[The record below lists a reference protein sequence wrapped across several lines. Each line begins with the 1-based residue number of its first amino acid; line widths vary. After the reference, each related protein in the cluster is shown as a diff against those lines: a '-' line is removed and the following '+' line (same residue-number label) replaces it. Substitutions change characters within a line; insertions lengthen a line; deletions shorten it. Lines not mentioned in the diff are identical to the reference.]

1 MDRRTTLLPVC
12 VISISGDLGHSIIV
26 TSKEAAV
33 MLPVNMTDHAY
44 IIAKVL
50 DTKLPPLVNYCDSFV
65 RSSLIGLCFMSNN
78 PILNSK
84 KYIYFFLNSIFQ
96 VSFIFIMLLYCSSIF
111 KFIFPHNSIISV
123 KNKNKKQNQAMT
135 LHSKRESYLQQYQS

>member
-78 PILNSK
+78 PYLN
-84 KYIYFFLNSIFQ
+84 
-96 VSFIFIMLLYCSSIF
+96 
-111 KFIFPHNSIISV
+111 
-123 KNKNKKQNQAMT
+123 
-135 LHSKRESYLQQYQS
+135 

>member
-84 KYIYFFLNSIFQ
+84 KYIFFFLNSIFQ

-111 KFIFPHNSIISV
+111 KFIFPHYSIISV

-135 LHSKRESYLQQYQS
+135 LHSKREGYLQQYQS

>member
-65 RSSLIGLCFMSNN
+65 RSSLIGHCFMSNN
-78 PILNSK
+78 K
-84 KYIYFFLNSIFQ
+84 KYIFFSKFHFPSFFYFYHAA
-96 VSFIFIMLLYCSSIF
+96 LLF
-111 KFIFPHNSIISV
+111 
-123 KNKNKKQNQAMT
+123 
-135 LHSKRESYLQQYQS
+135 

>member
-65 RSSLIGLCFMSNN
+65 RSSLIGHCFMSNN
-78 PILNSK
+78 PYL
-84 KYIYFFLNSIFQ
+84 
-96 VSFIFIMLLYCSSIF
+96 
-111 KFIFPHNSIISV
+111 
-123 KNKNKKQNQAMT
+123 KKQKIFFF
-135 LHSKRESYLQQYQS
+135 SKFHFPSFFYFYHAALLF

>member
-1 MDRRTTLLPVC
+1 MERRTTLLPVC

-26 TSKEAAV
+26 TSKVAAV

-84 KYIYFFLNSIFQ
+84 KYIFFFLNSIFQ

>member
-50 DTKLPPLVNYCDSFV
+50 DTK
-65 RSSLIGLCFMSNN
+65 
-78 PILNSK
+78 
-84 KYIYFFLNSIFQ
+84 
-96 VSFIFIMLLYCSSIF
+96 
-111 KFIFPHNSIISV
+111 
-123 KNKNKKQNQAMT
+123 
-135 LHSKRESYLQQYQS
+135 

>member
-1 MDRRTTLLPVC
+1 MERRTTLLPVC

-84 KYIYFFLNSIFQ
+84 KYIFFFLNSIFQ

-111 KFIFPHNSIISV
+111 KFIFPHYSIISV

>member
-26 TSKEAAV
+26 TSKEAAG
-33 MLPVNMTDHAY
+33 MRPVNMTDHAY

-78 PILNSK
+78 P
-84 KYIYFFLNSIFQ
+84 
-96 VSFIFIMLLYCSSIF
+96 
-111 KFIFPHNSIISV
+111 
-123 KNKNKKQNQAMT
+123 
-135 LHSKRESYLQQYQS
+135 YLK